1 MMCNRERH
9 FLEDKKMQAVE
20 FSAIVENGVIP
31 IPRQYKDSVTDKVRV
46 IVLSEAKT
54 EKPKKK
60 KIYSIGLDMTGYRF
74 NREEANER
82 R

>member
-1 MMCNRERH
+1 
-9 FLEDKKMQAVE
+9 MQAVE
-20 FSAIVENGVIP
+20 FDTTVENGVIN
-31 IPRQYKDSVTDKVRV
+31 IPHQYKTSVADKVRV
-46 IVLSEAKT
+46 IVLSEPNA

-60 KIYSIGLDMTGYRF
+60 KIYSIGIDMTGYKF

>member
-1 MMCNRERH
+1 
-9 FLEDKKMQAVE
+9 MQAIE

-31 IPRQYKDSVTDKVRV
+31 IPRQYKKSVADKVRV
-46 IVLSEAKT
+46 IVLSETEK

-60 KIYSIGLDMTGYRF
+60 KIYSIGINMKGYKF
-74 NREEANER
+74 SREEANER

>member
-1 MMCNRERH
+1 
-9 FLEDKKMQAVE
+9 MQAIE

-31 IPRQYKDSVTDKVRV
+31 IPRQYKKSVADKVRV
-46 IVLSEAKT
+46 IVLSDTEK

-60 KIYSIGLDMTGYRF
+60 KIYSIGINMKGYKF